1 MAVSADRTR
10 ALALSLDGAYD
21 APHFDRT
28 GFRTKRKMF
37 ATLGPTG
44 LDLNLMF
51 TPDLRDHYCEMAPE
65 VFSPVP
71 GGWGLKGATK
81 CDLQKADEG
90 LVLSAL
96 IAAHGL
102 AVPK

>member
-37 ATLGPTG
+37 AISCP
-44 LDLNLMF
+44 
-51 TPDLRDHYCEMAPE
+51 
-65 VFSPVP
+65 VF
-71 GGWGLKGATK
+71 L
-81 CDLQKADEG
+81 
-90 LVLSAL
+90 
-96 IAAHGL
+96 
-102 AVPK
+102 PK